1 MSATCAVADTIGV
14 DEEGHIVINGSSGPM
29 GVLGADPDTH
39 AQVLIYSLPFQA
51 NPGEVVLTDPNSSV
65 SDIIRFPGNGTLEYF
80 SEFKQQTTLSAAATS
95 GATNIKVQSTS
106 GYKVGEQI
114 FIDTGASQEEETI
127 VAVGTSGATGTGI
140 TIAAPLVDAHAS
152 GSAISD
158 PLELA
163 DTSPF
168 DPGFNPFFGLSDPTV
183 TLKELAHGTLWSP
196 GISGIGGDQ
205 TLPEYDFGAVNVPL
219 PGSLP
224 LFAGGLAGLALLGW
238 RKKRKAI

>member
-1 MSATCAVADTIGV
+1 MKISPTLGSVTNWRCLYLATLVVAVGSMSATCAVADTIGV

-106 GYKVGEQI
+106 G
-114 FIDTGASQEEETI
+114 
-127 VAVGTSGATGTGI
+127 
-140 TIAAPLVDAHAS
+140 
-152 GSAISD
+152 
-158 PLELA
+158 
-163 DTSPF
+163 
-168 DPGFNPFFGLSDPTV
+168 
-183 TLKELAHGTLWSP
+183 
-196 GISGIGGDQ
+196 
-205 TLPEYDFGAVNVPL
+205 
-219 PGSLP
+219 
-224 LFAGGLAGLALLGW
+224 
-238 RKKRKAI
+238 